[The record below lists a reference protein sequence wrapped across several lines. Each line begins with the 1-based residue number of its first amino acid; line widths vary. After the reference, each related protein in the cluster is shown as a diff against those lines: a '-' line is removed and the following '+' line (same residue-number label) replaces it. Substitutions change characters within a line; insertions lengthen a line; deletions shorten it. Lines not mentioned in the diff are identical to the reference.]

1 MRSFLFE
8 WWVSKRYLKPKNKE
22 RFFSLITILSF
33 IGISSGVAILIIV
46 MSVMNG
52 LRSELF
58 DKLIGINGHILI
70 YPYSERG
77 IDNSDQIKEN
87 LEEIKEIKNFFPM
100 LEAQVLLMGE
110 SQSSGA
116 LLRGVSGESLKTLEI
131 IQKNIIAGNINSLDP
146 GEAVIGSRL
155 ASSLG
160 LSEGDNLT
168 LLSPRGISSPFGTIP
183 RSSSFDIRAIFEIG
197 MTEYDGNIVFL
208 NISDAREILNLGDVY
223 GVIELMVTNADNSE
237 FIKQKIDKKLEN
249 FDVFSRDWR
258 QTNATLA
265 EALNVEK
272 NVMLLVL
279 SLILV
284 IAGINIASGL
294 IMLIKD
300 KSREISI
307 WRAIGLSK
315 YNASRIFIISG
326 LKIGFFATFWGILI
340 GVIVSPYVEEIRL
353 TFSYIFNVTFFNPEL
368 RFLTQLPS
376 ELRIN
381 DVLLI
386 GSMSIGMTLLSTI
399 YPSFRAIS
407 NDPVEALRNE

>member
-100 LEAQVLLMGE
+100 LEAQVLVMGE

-131 IQKNIIAGNINSLDP
+131 IKKNIIAGNINSLDP

-160 LSEGDNLT
+160 LSKGDNLT
-168 LLSPRGISSPFGTIP
+168 LLSPRGISSPFGTVP
-183 RSSSFDIRAIFEIG
+183 RSSSFDIKAIFEIG

-223 GVIELMVTNADNSE
+223 GVIELMVTNADNSQL
-237 FIKQKIDKKLEN
+237 IKQKIDKKLEN

-272 NVMLLVL
+272 NVLLLVL

-307 WRAIGLSK
+307 LRAIGLSK

>member
-8 WWVSKRYLKPKNKE
+8 WWISKRYLKPKNKE

-100 LEAQVLLMGE
+100 LEAQVLAMGE

-160 LSEGDNLT
+160 LSKGDNLT
-168 LLSPRGISSPFGTIP
+168 LLSPRGISSPFGTVP
-183 RSSSFDIRAIFEIG
+183 RSSSFDIKAIFEIG

-208 NISDAREILNLGDVY
+208 NISDAREILNLGDVF
-223 GVIELMVTNADNSE
+223 GVIELMVTNADYSQL
-237 FIKQKIDKKLEN
+237 IKQKIDKKLEN

-307 WRAIGLSK
+307 LRAIGLSK

>member
-87 LEEIKEIKNFFPM
+87 LKEIKEIKNFFPM
-100 LEAQVLLMGE
+100 LEAQVLVMGE

-131 IQKNIIAGNINSLDP
+131 IQKNIIAGNINSMDP
-146 GEAVIGSRL
+146 GEAVIG
-155 ASSLG
+155 
-160 LSEGDNLT
+160 
-168 LLSPRGISSPFGTIP
+168 SPFGTIP

-279 SLILV
+279 SLIL
-284 IAGINIASGL
+284 L
-294 IMLIKD
+294 ISFFVLSPFLIQ
-300 KSREISI
+300 SQVLEF
-307 WRAIGLSK
+307 L
-315 YNASRIFIISG
+315 F
-326 LKIGFFATFWGILI
+326 
-340 GVIVSPYVEEIRL
+340 
-353 TFSYIFNVTFFNPEL
+353 L
-368 RFLTQLPS
+368 RFLF
-376 ELRIN
+376 
-381 DVLLI
+381 D
-386 GSMSIGMTLLSTI
+386 I
-399 YPSFRAIS
+399 Y
-407 NDPVEALRNE
+407 

>member
-1 MRSFLFE
+1 LKFFLFE
-8 WWVSKRYLKPKNKE
+8 WWISKRYLKPKNKE

-70 YPYSERG
+70 YPYSEKG
-77 IDNSDQIKEN
+77 ISNSDEIIEN
-87 LEEIKEIKNFFPM
+87 LRDVSEIKNFFPM
-100 LEAQVLLMGE
+100 LESQVLVMGE

-116 LLRGVSGESLKTLEI
+116 LLRGVSGQSLKSLEI
-131 IQKNIIAGNINSLDP
+131 IHKNVITGNVDNINR

-155 ASSLG
+155 ASNLD
-160 LSEGDNLT
+160 LSKGDNLT
-168 LLSPRGISSPFGTIP
+168 LLSPRGVSSPFGTVP
-183 RSSSFDIRAIFEIG
+183 RSSSFDVKAIFEIG
-197 MTEYDGNIVFL
+197 MTEYDANIVFL
-208 NISDAREILNLGDVY
+208 NIDDAREILNLGNVY
-223 GVIELMVTNADNSE
+223 GVIELMVTNADNSLI
-237 FIKQKIDKKLEN
+237 IKKKIDKKLEN
-249 FDVFSRDWR
+249 LDVYSRDWR
-258 QTNATLA
+258 QINATLA
-265 EALNVEK
+265 EALKVEK

-294 IMLIKD
+294 VMLIKD

-307 WRAIGLSK
+307 LRAIGLSK

-340 GVIVSPYVEEIRL
+340 GVVISPYVEEIRL
-353 TFSYIFNVTFFNPEL
+353 AFSYIFNVTFFNPEL
-368 RFLTQLPS
+368 RFLNQLPS
-376 ELRIN
+376 ELKVN
-381 DVLLI
+381 DVLMI

-407 NDPVEALRNE
+407 DDPVEALRNE

>member
-100 LEAQVLLMGE
+100 LEAQVLAMGE

-160 LSEGDNLT
+160 LSKGDNLT
-168 LLSPRGISSPFGTIP
+168 LLSPRGISSPFGTVP
-183 RSSSFDIRAIFEIG
+183 RSSSFDIKAIFEIG

-307 WRAIGLSK
+307 LRAIGLSK

>member
-1 MRSFLFE
+1 MKFFLFE
-8 WWVSKRYLKPKNKE
+8 WWISKRYLKPKNKE
-22 RFFSLITILSF
+22 SFFSLITILSF

-70 YPYSERG
+70 YPYSEKG
-77 IDNSDQIKEN
+77 ISNSDEIRESLKD
-87 LEEIKEIKNFFPM
+87 IKEINNFFPM
-100 LEAQVLLMGE
+100 LESQVLVMGE

-116 LLRGVSGESLKTLEI
+116 LLRGVSSQSLNSLQI
-131 IQKNIIAGNINSLDP
+131 IRKNIITGNIDNINR
-146 GEAVIGSRL
+146 GEVVIGSRL
-155 ASSLG
+155 ASNLG
-160 LSEGDNLT
+160 LSKGENLT
-168 LLSPRGISSPFGTIP
+168 LLSPRGVSSPFGTVP
-183 RSSSFDIRAIFEIG
+183 RSSSFDVKAIFEIG
-197 MTEYDGNIVFL
+197 MTEYDGNIIFL
-208 NISDAREILNLGDVY
+208 NIDDAREILNLGNVY
-223 GVIELMVTNADNSE
+223 GVIELMLENADNSLI
-237 FIKQKIDKKLEN
+237 IKEKIDKKLEN
-249 FDVFSRDWR
+249 LNVYSRDWR
-258 QTNATLA
+258 QINATLA
-265 EALNVEK
+265 EALKVEK

-294 IMLIKD
+294 VMLIKD

-307 WRAIGLSK
+307 LRAIGLSK
-315 YNASRIFIISG
+315 YYASRIFIISG

-340 GVIVSPYVEEIRL
+340 GVLVSPYVEEIRL

-368 RFLTQLPS
+368 RFLNQLPS
-376 ELRIN
+376 ELKVN
-381 DVLLI
+381 DVLMI

-407 NDPVEALRNE
+407 DNPVEALRNE

>member
-8 WWVSKRYLKPKNKE
+8 WWISKRYLKPKNKE

-100 LEAQVLLMGE
+100 LEAQVLAMGE

-160 LSEGDNLT
+160 LSKGDNLT
-168 LLSPRGISSPFGTIP
+168 LLSPRGISSPFGTVP
-183 RSSSFDIRAIFEIG
+183 RSSSFDIKAIFEIG

-307 WRAIGLSK
+307 LRAIGLSK

>member
-1 MRSFLFE
+1 MRSFFFE

-87 LEEIKEIKNFFPM
+87 LKEIKEIKNFFPM
-100 LEAQVLLMGE
+100 LEAQVLVMGE

-160 LSEGDNLT
+160 FSEGDNLT

-307 WRAIGLSK
+307 LRAIGLSK

>member
-1 MRSFLFE
+1 MRSFFFE

-77 IDNSDQIKEN
+77 IDNSDQSKEN
-87 LEEIKEIKNFFPM
+87 LKEIKEIKNFFPM
-100 LEAQVLLMGE
+100 LEAQVLVMGE

-237 FIKQKIDKKLEN
+237 LIKQKIDKKLEN

-307 WRAIGLSK
+307 LRAIGLSK

>member
-1 MRSFLFE
+1 MKFFLFE
-8 WWVSKRYLKPKNKE
+8 WWISKRYLKPKNKE

-70 YPYSERG
+70 YPYSEKG
-77 IDNSDQIKEN
+77 ISNSDEIIEN
-87 LEEIKEIKNFFPM
+87 LRDIREINNFFPM
-100 LEAQVLLMGE
+100 LESQVLVMGE

-116 LLRGVSGESLKTLEI
+116 LLRGVSSQSLKSLEI
-131 IQKNIIAGNINSLDP
+131 IRKNVISGNVDNIDR
-146 GEAVIGSRL
+146 GEVVIGSRL
-155 ASSLG
+155 ASNLG
-160 LSEGDNLT
+160 LSKGENLT
-168 LLSPRGISSPFGTIP
+168 LLSPRGVSSPFGTVP
-183 RSSSFDIRAIFEIG
+183 RSSSFDVKAIFEIG

-208 NISDAREILNLGDVY
+208 NIDDAREILNLGNVY
-223 GVIELMVTNADNSE
+223 GVIELMVTNADNSLI
-237 FIKQKIDKKLEN
+237 IKKKIDKKLEN
-249 FDVFSRDWR
+249 LDVYSRDWR
-258 QTNATLA
+258 QINATLA
-265 EALNVEK
+265 EALKVEK

-294 IMLIKD
+294 VMLIKD

-307 WRAIGLSK
+307 LRAIGLSK

-340 GVIVSPYVEEIRL
+340 GVVVSPYVEEIRL
-353 TFSYIFNVTFFNPEL
+353 VFSYIFNVTFFNPEL
-368 RFLTQLPS
+368 RFLNQLPS
-376 ELRIN
+376 ELKVN
-381 DVLLI
+381 DVLMI

-407 NDPVEALRNE
+407 DDPVEALRNE

>member
-8 WWVSKRYLKPKNKE
+8 WWISKRYLKPKNKE

-100 LEAQVLLMGE
+100 LEAQVLAMGE

-160 LSEGDNLT
+160 LSKGDNLT
-168 LLSPRGISSPFGTIP
+168 LLSPRGISSPFGTVP
-183 RSSSFDIRAIFEIG
+183 RSSSFDIKAIFEIG

-223 GVIELMVTNADNSE
+223 GVIELMVTNADNSQL
-237 FIKQKIDKKLEN
+237 IKQKIDKKLEN

-307 WRAIGLSK
+307 LRAIGLSK

-386 GSMSIGMTLLSTI
+386 GLMSIGMTLLSTI

>member
-70 YPYSERG
+70 YPYSEKG

-100 LEAQVLLMGE
+100 LEAQVLVMGE

-131 IQKNIIAGNINSLDP
+131 IKKNIIAGNINSLDP

-160 LSEGDNLT
+160 LSKGDNLT
-168 LLSPRGISSPFGTIP
+168 LLSPRGISSPFGTVP
-183 RSSSFDIRAIFEIG
+183 RSSSFDIEAIFEIG

-223 GVIELMVTNADNSE
+223 GVIELMVTNADNSQL
-237 FIKQKIDKKLEN
+237 IKQKIDKKLEN

-307 WRAIGLSK
+307 LRAIGLSK

>member
-160 LSEGDNLT
+160 LSKGDNLT
-168 LLSPRGISSPFGTIP
+168 LLSPRGISSPFGTVP
-183 RSSSFDIRAIFEIG
+183 RSSSFDIKAIFEIG

-307 WRAIGLSK
+307 LRAIGLSK

>member
-8 WWVSKRYLKPKNKE
+8 WWISKRYLKPKNKE

-87 LEEIKEIKNFFPM
+87 LKEIKEIKNFFPM
-100 LEAQVLLMGE
+100 LEAQVLVMGE

-116 LLRGVSGESLKTLEI
+116 LLRGVSSESLKTLEI

-168 LLSPRGISSPFGTIP
+168 LLSPRGISSPFGTVP
-183 RSSSFDIRAIFEIG
+183 RSSSFDIKAIFEIG

-223 GVIELMVTNADNSE
+223 GVIELMVTNADNSQL
-237 FIKQKIDKKLEN
+237 IKQKIDKKLEN

-307 WRAIGLSK
+307 LRAIGLSK

>member
-87 LEEIKEIKNFFPM
+87 LEDIKEINNFFPM
-100 LEAQVLLMGE
+100 LEAQVLVMGE

-146 GEAVIGSRL
+146 GEVVIGSRL

-168 LLSPRGISSPFGTIP
+168 LLSPRGISSPFGTVP

-223 GVIELMVTNADNSE
+223 GVIELMVKNADNSE

-307 WRAIGLSK
+307 LRAIGLSK

>member
-1 MRSFLFE
+1 MKFFLFE
-8 WWVSKRYLKPKNKE
+8 WWISKRYLKPKNKE

-70 YPYSERG
+70 YPYSDKG
-77 IDNSDQIKEN
+77 ISNSDEIIEN
-87 LEEIKEIKNFFPM
+87 LRDVREIKNFFPM
-100 LEAQVLLMGE
+100 LESQVLVMGE

-116 LLRGVSGESLKTLEI
+116 LLRGVSSQSLKSLEI
-131 IQKNIIAGNINSLDP
+131 IHKNVITGNVDNINR
-146 GEAVIGSRL
+146 GEVVIGSRL
-155 ASSLG
+155 ASNLG
-160 LSEGDNLT
+160 LSKGDNLT
-168 LLSPRGISSPFGTIP
+168 LLSPRGVSSPFGTVP
-183 RSSSFDIRAIFEIG
+183 RSSSFDVKAIFEIG
-197 MTEYDGNIVFL
+197 MTEYDANIVFL
-208 NISDAREILNLGDVY
+208 NIDDAREILNLGNVY
-223 GVIELMVTNADNSE
+223 GVIELMVTNADNSLI
-237 FIKQKIDKKLEN
+237 IKKKIDKKLEN
-249 FDVFSRDWR
+249 LDVYSRDWR
-258 QTNATLA
+258 QINATLA
-265 EALNVEK
+265 EALKVEK

-294 IMLIKD
+294 VMLIKD

-307 WRAIGLSK
+307 LRAIGLSK

-340 GVIVSPYVEEIRL
+340 GVVISPYVEEIRL
-353 TFSYIFNVTFFNPEL
+353 AFSYIFNVTFFNPEL
-368 RFLTQLPS
+368 RFLNQLPS
-376 ELRIN
+376 ELKVN
-381 DVLLI
+381 DVLMI

-407 NDPVEALRNE
+407 DDPVEALRNE

>member
-8 WWVSKRYLKPKNKE
+8 WWVSKRYLKPKNKD

-70 YPYSERG
+70 YPYSEKG
-77 IDNSDQIKEN
+77 ISNSDEIRESLKD
-87 LEEIKEIKNFFPM
+87 IKEINNFFPM
-100 LEAQVLLMGE
+100 LESQVLVMGE

-116 LLRGVSGESLKTLEI
+116 LLRGVSSQSLNSLQI
-131 IQKNIIAGNINSLDP
+131 IRKNIITGNIDNINR
-146 GEAVIGSRL
+146 GEVVIGSRL
-155 ASSLG
+155 ASNLG
-160 LSEGDNLT
+160 LSKGENLT
-168 LLSPRGISSPFGTIP
+168 LLSPRGVSSPFGTVP
-183 RSSSFDIRAIFEIG
+183 RSSSFDVKAIFEIG
-197 MTEYDGNIVFL
+197 MTEYDGNIIFL
-208 NISDAREILNLGDVY
+208 NIDDAREILNLGNVY
-223 GVIELMVTNADNSE
+223 GVIELMLENADNSLI
-237 FIKQKIDKKLEN
+237 IKEKIDKKLEN
-249 FDVFSRDWR
+249 LNVYSRDWR
-258 QTNATLA
+258 QINATLA
-265 EALNVEK
+265 EALKVEK

-294 IMLIKD
+294 VMLIKD

-307 WRAIGLSK
+307 LRAIGLSK

-340 GVIVSPYVEEIRL
+340 GVLVSPYVEEIRL

-368 RFLTQLPS
+368 RFLNQLPS
-376 ELRIN
+376 ELKVN
-381 DVLLI
+381 DVLMI

-407 NDPVEALRNE
+407 DNPVEALRNE

>member
-1 MRSFLFE
+1 MKFFLFE
-8 WWVSKRYLKPKNKE
+8 WWISKRYLKPKNKE
-22 RFFSLITILSF
+22 RLFSLITILSF

-70 YPYSERG
+70 YPYSEKG
-77 IDNSDQIKEN
+77 ISNSDEIIEN
-87 LEEIKEIKNFFPM
+87 LRDIKEINNFFPM
-100 LEAQVLLMGE
+100 LESQVLVMGE

-116 LLRGVSGESLKTLEI
+116 LLRGVSSQSLKSLEI
-131 IQKNIIAGNINSLDP
+131 IRKNVITGNVDNINR
-146 GEAVIGSRL
+146 GEVVIGSRL
-155 ASSLG
+155 ASNLG
-160 LSEGDNLT
+160 LSKGENLT
-168 LLSPRGISSPFGTIP
+168 LLSPRGVSSPFGTVP
-183 RSSSFDIRAIFEIG
+183 RSSSFDVKAIFEIG

-208 NISDAREILNLGDVY
+208 NIDDAREILNLGNVY
-223 GVIELMVTNADNSE
+223 GVIELMVTNADNSLI
-237 FIKQKIDKKLEN
+237 IKKKIDKKLEN
-249 FDVFSRDWR
+249 LDVYSRDWR
-258 QTNATLA
+258 QINATLA
-265 EALNVEK
+265 EALKVEK

-294 IMLIKD
+294 VMLIKD

-307 WRAIGLSK
+307 LRAIGLSK

-340 GVIVSPYVEEIRL
+340 GVLVSPYVEEIRL
-353 TFSYIFNVTFFNPEL
+353 VFSYIFNVTFFNPEL
-368 RFLTQLPS
+368 RFLNQLPS
-376 ELRIN
+376 ELKVN
-381 DVLLI
+381 DVLMI

-407 NDPVEALRNE
+407 DDPVEALRNE

>member
-1 MRSFLFE
+1 MISTLEKEITFRFLKARKKDGFLN
-8 WWVSKRYLKPKNKE
+8 VISI
-22 RFFSLITILSF
+22 FSF
-33 IGISSGVAILIIV
+33 IGISLGVAVLIIV

-70 YPYSERG
+70 YPYSEKG
-77 IDNSDQIKEN
+77 ISNSDEIIEN
-87 LEEIKEIKNFFPM
+87 LRDVREINNFFPM
-100 LEAQVLLMGE
+100 LESQVLVMGE

-116 LLRGVSGESLKTLEI
+116 LLRGVSSQSLKSLEI
-131 IQKNIIAGNINSLDP
+131 IRKNVITGNVDNINR
-146 GEAVIGSRL
+146 GEVVIGSRL
-155 ASSLG
+155 ASNLG
-160 LSEGDNLT
+160 LSKGENLT
-168 LLSPRGISSPFGTIP
+168 LLSPRGVSSPFGTVP
-183 RSSSFDIRAIFEIG
+183 RSSSFDVKAIFEIG

-208 NISDAREILNLGDVY
+208 NIDDAREILNLGNVY
-223 GVIELMVTNADNSE
+223 GVIELMVTNADNSLI
-237 FIKQKIDKKLEN
+237 IKKKIDKKLEN
-249 FDVFSRDWR
+249 LDVYSRDWR
-258 QTNATLA
+258 QINATLA
-265 EALNVEK
+265 EALKVEK

-294 IMLIKD
+294 VMLIKD

-307 WRAIGLSK
+307 LRAIGLSK

-340 GVIVSPYVEEIRL
+340 GVVVSPYVEEIRL
-353 TFSYIFNVTFFNPEL
+353 AFSYIFNVTFFNPEL
-368 RFLTQLPS
+368 RFLNQLPS
-376 ELRIN
+376 ELKVN
-381 DVLLI
+381 DVLMI

-407 NDPVEALRNE
+407 DDPVEALRNE

>member
-1 MRSFLFE
+1 MNIIVIGSGAREHALCRLIEKS
-8 WWVSKRYLKPKNKE
+8 YLCEKLYCFPGN
-22 RFFSLITILSF
+22 F
-33 IGISSGVAILIIV
+33 GISQIAECKDIS
-46 MSVMNG
+46 
-52 LRSELF
+52 
-58 DKLIGINGHILI
+58 
-70 YPYSERG
+70 
-77 IDNSDQIKEN
+77 NSDEIIEN
-87 LEEIKEIKNFFPM
+87 LRDIREINNFFPM
-100 LEAQVLLMGE
+100 LESQVLVMGE

-116 LLRGVSGESLKTLEI
+116 LLRGVASKSLKSHEI
-131 IQKNIIAGNINSLDP
+131 IHKNVITGHVDNINR
-146 GEAVIGSRL
+146 GEVVIGSRL
-155 ASSLG
+155 ASNLG
-160 LSEGDNLT
+160 LSKGENLT
-168 LLSPRGISSPFGTIP
+168 LLSPRGVSSPFGTVP
-183 RSSSFDIRAIFEIG
+183 RSSSFDVKAIFEIG

-208 NISDAREILNLGDVY
+208 NIDDAREILNLGNVY
-223 GVIELMVTNADNSE
+223 GVIELMVTNADNSLI
-237 FIKQKIDKKLEN
+237 IKKKIDKKLEN
-249 FDVFSRDWR
+249 LDVYSRDWR
-258 QTNATLA
+258 QINATLA
-265 EALNVEK
+265 EALKVEK

-307 WRAIGLSK
+307 LRAIGLSK

>member
-1 MRSFLFE
+1 LKFFLFE
-8 WWVSKRYLKPKNKE
+8 WWISKRYLKPKNKE

-70 YPYSERG
+70 YPYSEKG
-77 IDNSDQIKEN
+77 ISNSDEIIEN
-87 LEEIKEIKNFFPM
+87 LRDIREINNFFPM
-100 LEAQVLLMGE
+100 LESQVLVMGE

-116 LLRGVSGESLKTLEI
+116 LLRGVSSQSLKSLEI
-131 IQKNIIAGNINSLDP
+131 IRKNVISGNVDNIDR
-146 GEAVIGSRL
+146 GEVVIGSRL
-155 ASSLG
+155 ASNLG
-160 LSEGDNLT
+160 LSKGENLT
-168 LLSPRGISSPFGTIP
+168 LLSPRGVSSPFGTVP
-183 RSSSFDIRAIFEIG
+183 RSSSFDVKAIFEIG

-208 NISDAREILNLGDVY
+208 NIDDAREILNLGNVY
-223 GVIELMVTNADNSE
+223 GVIELMVTNADNSLI
-237 FIKQKIDKKLEN
+237 IKKKIDKKLEN
-249 FDVFSRDWR
+249 LDVYSRDWR
-258 QTNATLA
+258 QINATLA
-265 EALNVEK
+265 EALKVEK

-294 IMLIKD
+294 VMLIKD

-307 WRAIGLSK
+307 LRAIGLSK

-340 GVIVSPYVEEIRL
+340 GVLVSPYVEEIRL
-353 TFSYIFNVTFFNPEL
+353 AFSYIFNVTFFNPEL
-368 RFLTQLPS
+368 RFLNQLPS
-376 ELRIN
+376 ELKVN
-381 DVLLI
+381 DVLMI

-407 NDPVEALRNE
+407 DDPVEALRNE